1 MSKRAEFEAK
11 RNRFNSAF
19 DGGTPDIVPVFSMV
33 DTYVLAQA
41 HYTIEEAWVKDKN
54 KCVAAFKNYNDQVY
68 SDMVWG
74 TGNTTPFKMLE
85 SFGNSLYCI
94 TGETVQTKGSA
105 GAVMKDDEYPLLIEN
120 PREFLYDTII
130 PRKYEVCNG
139 DEATLTPIFRKA
151 TSGLF
156 DWVIHESLSI
166 RGIEKKVG
174 LPVAVNAYNFLAPD
188 FILDFLRDFVG
199 ISKDIRRRPD
209 ELYAACEAVYPM
221 IMELTEISGKPNKNK
236 VVHIP
241 LHLPTYMRPKDF
253 EKLYLPWMIRAI
265 NDLNA
270 KGYRLMF
277 FCERDWTAYADM
289 LKELPKGPNGYIFEC
304 GDLKLLRESI
314 RGKGCFMGGMRTELL
329 KYGTKE
335 ECIDEAKRCLEDFA
349 PGGGYIFTTDK
360 FLLCGDDTKIE
371 NLAAVNEYV
380 HTHGKY

>member
-1 MSKRAEFEAK
+1 MANRAEFEAK
-11 RNRFNSAF
+11 RNRFNTAF
-19 DGGTPDIVPVFSMV
+19 NGQTPDRVPVFSMV
-33 DTYVLAQA
+33 DTYVLAQS

-54 KCVAAFKNYNDQVY
+54 KCIQAFVNYNDKVY

-74 TGNTTPFKMLE
+74 TGNTTPFEMLE
-85 SFGNSLYCI
+85 LFGNSLYCI

-105 GAVMKDDEYPLLIEN
+105 GAVMRDDEYPELIAN
-120 PREFLYDTII
+120 PKEFLYDTII
-130 PRKYEVCNG
+130 PRKYEICNG
-139 DEATLTPIFRKA
+139 TEETVGPLMKDAAGRLLKWIMF
-151 TSGLF
+151 
-156 DWVIHESLSI
+156 ESQSI
-166 RGIEKKVG
+166 KGIEKKAG

-188 FILDFLRDFVG
+188 FMLDFLRDFVG
-199 ISKDIRRRPD
+199 ISKDIRKRPE

-221 IMELTEISGKPNKNK
+221 ILQLTEISGKADPNH

-265 NDLNA
+265 KDLNA

-277 FCERDWTAYADM
+277 FCERDWTAYASM
-289 LKELPKGPNGYIFEC
+289 LQQLPAGPNGYIFEC
-304 GDLKLLRESI
+304 GDLKLLREAI
-314 RGKGCFMGGMRTELL
+314 RGKGCFMGGMRSELL

-360 FLLCGDDTKIE
+360 FLLCGDDAKIE

-380 HTHGKY
+380 HVYGKY